1 MCIFIRRQKCCTTAF
16 NFSTSQN
23 ELTRL
28 LWETLAQ
35 RSLHFYKDNTLSKPV
50 DEFIWN
56 FLVVR
61 DEFEAIFC
69 LIVGL
74 LALWEYESLHLA
86 RPSCNGLKINSFLYI
101 VDFVGD
107 LFVLRVVDYLLSVV
121 SLRLHL
127 PRLHHHSFPSS
138 NFTWPDKGPA
148 EVSLSTDT
156 MYLFTRSL
164 SLPAPYLVNFHGPLL
179 SRSWESI
186 RSWCTNPLS
195 LSLSL
200 SISSRWRTA

>member
-61 DEFEAIFC
+61 DGFGAIFWKKPRSAYWKKKNFESNRLILFFVLIILCKWRIVYC

-74 LALWEYESLHLA
+74 LAPWECCSYESLHLA
-86 RPSCNGLKINSFLYI
+86 RPMGWKLI
-101 VDFVGD
+101 VSD
-107 LFVLRVVDYLLSVV
+107 
-121 SLRLHL
+121 
-127 PRLHHHSFPSS
+127 
-138 NFTWPDKGPA
+138 
-148 EVSLSTDT
+148 
-156 MYLFTRSL
+156 
-164 SLPAPYLVNFHGPLL
+164 
-179 SRSWESI
+179 I
-186 RSWCTNPLS
+186 
-195 LSLSL
+195 
-200 SISSRWRTA
+200 

>member
-56 FLVVR
+56 FPGGTRRGTRYDFLKKDWQIKKKKKKFRIVNISFR
-61 DEFEAIFC
+61 FNNIMQMKNC

-74 LALWEYESLHLA
+74 LAPWECCSYESLHLA
-86 RPSCNGLKINSFLYI
+86 RPMDWKLIVSYI
-101 VDFVGD
+101 
-107 LFVLRVVDYLLSVV
+107 
-121 SLRLHL
+121 
-127 PRLHHHSFPSS
+127 
-138 NFTWPDKGPA
+138 
-148 EVSLSTDT
+148 
-156 MYLFTRSL
+156 
-164 SLPAPYLVNFHGPLL
+164 
-179 SRSWESI
+179 
-186 RSWCTNPLS
+186 
-195 LSLSL
+195 
-200 SISSRWRTA
+200 

>member
-61 DEFEAIFC
+61 DGFGAIFWKKSRSADWKKKKFRIESTNIVFRFNNIMQMKDC
-69 LIVGL
+69 LLFNRWPIG
-74 LALWEYESLHLA
+74 SLRMLFIWIT
-86 RPSCNGLKINSFLYI
+86 PSCKTNGLKINSFWHI
-101 VDFVGD
+101 IDFVGD
-107 LFVLRVVDYLLSVV
+107 LFVLRVVDYLLSEIEK
-121 SLRLHL
+121 SIFANIYIH
-127 PRLHHHSFPSS
+127 
-138 NFTWPDKGPA
+138 
-148 EVSLSTDT
+148 
-156 MYLFTRSL
+156 TRM
-164 SLPAPYLVNFHGPLL
+164 HC
-179 SRSWESI
+179 EI
-186 RSWCTNPLS
+186 
-195 LSLSL
+195 
-200 SISSRWRTA
+200 I